1 MATGAFFAAF
11 GYELWVATGTT
22 ASTIPTSTTGLTRI
36 LSLDNAGIQGSSDI
50 TDVLDYDSDAGFRA
64 NLVTGNSYTISCSMN
79 LDVTDSGYT
88 LLKGAFRD
96 GGSGTLLRWLRKT
109 PVTDASGDD
118 TEFHSGLAFVS
129 NFSEDITAGN
139 VAKVTF
145 DLNGYGAY
153 SFYPQGK
160 GIATLTVTTGGSGL
174 TPASYTDVALVNS
187 TNVGGLDATADIT
200 VAGTGDVTSAP
211 TIVLAGTNYRVGD
224 VVTVALGDVGGT
236 TGDVAPTFTVATVS

>member
-11 GYELWVATGTT
+11 GYELHVATGTT
-22 ASTIPTSTTGLTRI
+22 ASAIPTSTTGLTRI
-36 LSLDNAGIQGSSDI
+36 LSLDNAGIQGASDI
-50 TDVLDYDSDAGFRA
+50 TDVIDYDSDAGFKA

-79 LDVTDSGYT
+79 LDVTDSGYA

-96 GGSGTLLRWLRKT
+96 GGSGTLLRWLRTT

-118 TEFHSGLAFVS
+118 AEFHSGIAFVS
-129 NFSEDITAGN
+129 NFAEDVTAGN

-145 DLNGYGAY
+145 DMNGYGAY

-174 TPASYTDVALVNS
+174 TAATYSGVSLVNS
-187 TNVGGLDATADIT
+187 TNVGGLSATADI
-200 VAGTGDVTSAP
+200 VVESSGDVTAAP
-211 TIVLAGTNYRVGD
+211 TIVAAGTNYRVGD
-224 VVTVALGDVGGT
+224 VVTVALADVGGT